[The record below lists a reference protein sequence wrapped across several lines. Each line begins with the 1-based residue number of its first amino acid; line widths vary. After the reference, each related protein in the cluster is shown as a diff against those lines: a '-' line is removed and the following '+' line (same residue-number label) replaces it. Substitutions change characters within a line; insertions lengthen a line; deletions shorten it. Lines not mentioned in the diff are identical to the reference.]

1 MFNKKKLG
9 ELEELTQKLESR
21 ISDLERENRVYINT
35 DEDLAFY
42 ADFGMGPEIETISLR
57 SLVHMIVNFEGLKL
71 RPGSGAAVLVKKGKP
86 S

>member
-1 MFNKKKLG
+1 MFNKKKLE

-21 ISDLERENRVYINT
+21 ISDLEQENRVYINT

-42 ADFGMGPEIETISLR
+42 ADFWMEPEIETISLR

-71 RPGSGAAVLVKKGKP
+71 RPGSGVAFW
-86 S
+86 